1 MLSGESLV
9 VIDLQVMVG
18 ILERKLDLS
27 FWVNSEGLEEDPEE
41 S

>member
-1 MLSGESLV
+1 
-9 VIDLQVMVG
+9 MVG